1 METSSKNNNTVSEMF
16 INFFGFDNYKSILQ
30 IIINYAKDNF
40 QKFCALFSAIS
51 FILFWYI
58 RTLAYCYQSG
68 LFYAYSINS
77 HYIDINDNFFFQL
90 IEYFA
95 ISIIVLLS
103 NLFLLKL
110 HTSKSKRIIRIIYKL
125 IFFTIETLSL
135 FFIVMFLTYSS
146 IKQVLSEIKSYTP
159 ITYFVL
165 LFTLIICFISVNIF
179 AIEIIIYS
187 NHTKPKKENTTSTES
202 VKTYIIALVI
212 TAIIVIPLSYF
223 MGVYNDR
230 IRNSYKIVMED
241 ISSQEFYPSEY
252 KYNIN
257 NNKVH
262 LYAVAYENDL
272 LLLHRPDTL
281 VEPEDVATAFDV
293 LYESGKVRHFGVSN
307 HKPMQ
312 IELLQKYVRQ
322 PLVVNQVQFSIPVSN
337 LVANGMEVNMET
349 PGSIDHD
356 GSLLDYCRLHNITL
370 QAWSPFQMPA
380 WKGCF
385 LGSDEYPE
393 LNKKLHVIAEKYNV
407 SDTTI
412 AAAWILRHP
421 ANMQIVTGTASESRL
436 KEIIAACD
444 ITLTREEWYE
454 LYLAAGH
461 LLP

>member
-103 NLFLLKL
+103 NLFLVKL
-110 HTSKSKRIIRIIYKL
+110 HTSKSKRFIKIIYKL
-125 IFFTIETLSL
+125 IFFTIEALSL

-146 IKQVLSEIKSYTP
+146 IKQVLSEIKSYNL
-159 ITYFVL
+159 ITYLAL
-165 LFTLIICFISVNIF
+165 LFILIICFISVNIF

-187 NHTKPKKENTTSTES
+187 NHTKSKKENTTSTES
-202 VKTYIIALVI
+202 AKTYIIALVI
-212 TAIIVIPLSYF
+212 TVIIVIPLSYF

-252 KYNIN
+252 EYNIN

-262 LYAVAYENDL
+262 LYAVAYENDAIYIL
-272 LLLHRPDTL
+272 CP
-281 VEPEDVATAFDV
+281 
-293 LYESGKVRHFGVSN
+293 LYHDSSETNINKSQTKI
-307 HKPMQ
+307 
-312 IELLQKYVRQ
+312 IEK
-322 PLVVNQVQFSIPVSN
+322 N
-337 LVANGMEVNMET
+337 
-349 PGSIDHD
+349 
-356 GSLLDYCRLHNITL
+356 NITTL
-370 QAWSPFQMPA
+370 QCDNIKRISAMP
-380 WKGCF
+380 
-385 LGSDEYPE
+385 Y
-393 LNKKLHVIAEKYNV
+393 
-407 SDTTI
+407 
-412 AAAWILRHP
+412 
-421 ANMQIVTGTASESRL
+421 
-436 KEIIAACD
+436 
-444 ITLTREEWYE
+444 
-454 LYLAAGH
+454 
-461 LLP
+461 

>member
-103 NLFLLKL
+103 NLFFVKL
-110 HTSKSKRIIRIIYKL
+110 HTSKSKRIIKIIYKL
-125 IFFTIETLSL
+125 IFFTIEALSF
-135 FFIVMFLTYSS
+135 FFIVMLLTYSS
-146 IKQVLSEIKSYTP
+146 IKQVLSEIKSYNL
-159 ITYFVL
+159 ITYLAL
-165 LFTLIICFISVNIF
+165 LFILIIYFISVNIF

-187 NHTKPKKENTTSTES
+187 NHTKSKKENTTSTES
-202 VKTYIIALVI
+202 AKTYIIALVI

-252 KYNIN
+252 EYNIN

-262 LYAVAYENDL
+262 LYAVAYENDAIYIL
-272 LLLHRPDTL
+272 CPLHHDSSETNINKRQT
-281 VEPEDVATAFDV
+281 
-293 LYESGKVRHFGVSN
+293 KI
-307 HKPMQ
+307 
-312 IELLQKYVRQ
+312 IEK
-322 PLVVNQVQFSIPVSN
+322 N
-337 LVANGMEVNMET
+337 
-349 PGSIDHD
+349 
-356 GSLLDYCRLHNITL
+356 NITTL
-370 QAWSPFQMPA
+370 QCDNIKRISAMP
-380 WKGCF
+380 
-385 LGSDEYPE
+385 Y
-393 LNKKLHVIAEKYNV
+393 
-407 SDTTI
+407 
-412 AAAWILRHP
+412 
-421 ANMQIVTGTASESRL
+421 
-436 KEIIAACD
+436 
-444 ITLTREEWYE
+444 
-454 LYLAAGH
+454 
-461 LLP
+461 